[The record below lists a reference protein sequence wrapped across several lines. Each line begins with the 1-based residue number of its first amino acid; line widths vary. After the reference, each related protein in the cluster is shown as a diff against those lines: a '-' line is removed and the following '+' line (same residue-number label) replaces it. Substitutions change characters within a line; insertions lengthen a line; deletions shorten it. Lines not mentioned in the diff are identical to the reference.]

1 MNKVIEFFK
10 DYGEELLVFT
20 MPIAM
25 VISVLILVY
34 WAEPDTH
41 NTNADDSKITI
52 RTVDKHEYLVYQ
64 YDRSGGICHKVDC
77 KFCMAKSGKDTN
89 VPTTK

>member
-10 DYGEELLVFT
+10 DYGEELLVLT

-34 WAEPDTH
+34 CTEPDMY
-41 NTNADDSKITI
+41 NTNADGSKITI
-52 RTVDKHEYLVYQ
+52 HTVDKHEYLVYQ

-77 KFCMAKSGKDTN
+77 KFCLTKNGKD
-89 VPTTK
+89 

>member
-20 MPIAM
+20 ISVAV
-25 VISVLILVY
+25 VISALILVY
-34 WAEPDTH
+34 WAEPDTD
-41 NTNADDSKITI
+41 NTNSDDSKITI
-52 RTVDKHEYLVYQ
+52 HTVDKHEYLVYQ

-77 KFCMAKSGKDTN
+77 KFCMNKNEKD
-89 VPTTK
+89 